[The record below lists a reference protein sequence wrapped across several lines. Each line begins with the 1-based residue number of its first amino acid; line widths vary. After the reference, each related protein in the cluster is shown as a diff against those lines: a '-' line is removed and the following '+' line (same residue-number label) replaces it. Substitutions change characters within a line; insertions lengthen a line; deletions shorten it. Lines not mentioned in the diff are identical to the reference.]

1 MIETLSGQDHVER
14 LLAGPSPAWIL
25 KHSSI
30 CPTSA
35 AALAEVES
43 YLAAHPGEAAGLVVV
58 QQDRSLSNWIAT
70 RFGRVHQSPQLFL
83 VKAGAVAW
91 SASHW
96 SITAAAMASERARL
110 G

>member
-1 MIETLSGQDHVER
+1 MIQTLSGQQQVED
-14 LLAGPSPAWIL
+14 LLADPAPTWIL

-35 AALAEVES
+35 AALDEVEA
-43 YLAAHPGEAAGLVVV
+43 YLQAHPSERAGMVVV
-58 QQDRSLSNWIAT
+58 QEDRPLSNWIST
-70 RFGRVHQSPQLFL
+70 RLQRVHQSPQLFL
-83 VKAGAVAW
+83 LHQGKVAW

-96 SITAAAMASERARL
+96 SITAAAMAVERGKL